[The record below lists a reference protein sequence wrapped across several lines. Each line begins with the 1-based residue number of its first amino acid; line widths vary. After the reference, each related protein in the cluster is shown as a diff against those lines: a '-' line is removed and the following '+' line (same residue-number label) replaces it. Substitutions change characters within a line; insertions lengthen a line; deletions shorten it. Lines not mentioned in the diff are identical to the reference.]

1 MSIFPSSVFTRLAA
15 GVLAAASL
23 TTLAVSA
30 EAAKHPVRWKTGGA
44 VWSTNSS
51 AFKTFFADGEITDR
65 GLQGGINNSG
75 WTAEEIQEGMTR
87 SYEVD
92 LVGVSR
98 FLYSSDGV
106 AFLEDQTKSYYPYWM
121 KQKTAVVALRSA
133 IILDA
138 ADGQISSA
146 GILNGLPVDFALA
159 DNGASDGSQNVC
171 KDGLDGAQATS
182 LMSWYVFLPACVQA
196 KQILPAAPAPRA
208 AAPMAAPVRGLW

>member
-1 MSIFPSSVFTRLAA
+1 MSVFTRLAA

-30 EAAKHPVRWKTGGA
+30 EAASRPVRWKTGGA
-44 VWSTNSS
+44 VWSTKSS

-75 WTAEEIQEGMTR
+75 WTAEDIQAGMTK

-92 LVGVSR
+92 LIGVSR

-106 AFLEDQTKSYYPYWM
+106 AFLEDQTKSYSPFWK

-138 ADGQISSA
+138 TDGEISAA
-146 GILNGLPVDFALA
+146 GIMKQLPVAFRLN
-159 DNGASDGSQNVC
+159 DNGVFDGSQNVC
-171 KDGLDGAQATS
+171 KYGFNGAQATS
-182 LMSWYVFLPACVQA
+182 LRSWYVFLPACVQA
-196 KQILPAAPAPRA
+196 KQILPAATAPSATRNA
-208 AAPMAAPVRGLW
+208 SDRGLW